1 MENRILEIV
10 VLLIDYFRD
19 NPDYYFNID
28 DLSSNLKARGYTDT
42 EISSAYSWLMER
54 YDHAPEKNFSDF
66 PKVTSPGRI
75 LTDIERRTLTI
86 EAQGFMHKLLSF
98 SLIDNEQFELII
110 DRASLVASG
119 PIDIEHI
126 KLIASSVIFRDVDEL
141 DNMTMVE
148 PKDSPSSFLN

>member
-10 VLLIDYFRD
+10 VLLIDYFQD

-28 DLSSNLKARGYTDT
+28 DISSNLKARGYTDT

-54 YDHAPEKNFSDF
+54 YDHSPEKSFSDF
-66 PKVTSPGRI
+66 PAVTSPGRI
-75 LTDIERRTLTI
+75 LTDLERRTLTI

-110 DRASLVASG
+110 DRSSLVSSG

-126 KLIASSVIFRDVDEL
+126 KLIASSVVFQDVDQL
-141 DNMTMVE
+141 DNVTLVDPE
-148 PKDSPSSFLN
+148 DSPSSFLN

>member
-54 YDHAPEKNFSDF
+54 YDHTPEKSFSNF
-66 PKVTSPGRI
+66 PAITSPGRI
-75 LTDIERRTLTI
+75 LTDIERRILTI

-110 DRASLVASG
+110 DRSSLVASG

-126 KLIASSVIFRDVDEL
+126 KLIASSVIFQDVDQL
-141 DNMTMVE
+141 DNLTLVDKQDG
-148 PKDSPSSFLN
+148 PTSLLN